1 LWQIVEDMVIGGTR
15 NLCNNAASLAVLLL
29 STKVLLVA
37 LPIGRSIPWGR
48 IVLGGFMSIGTE
60 ILSLRQDKFSS
71 VAALIGALDR
81 LSASNEHLEMRVY
94 AVSECADLVLLNVAV
109 HAMDAL
115 LESPIQTS
123 RRAVQSSRRR
133 RSRHIPGHHQGQI
146 TMFATT

>member
-1 LWQIVEDMVIGGTR
+1 VAPETSATAFR
-15 NLCNNAASLAVLLL
+15 NAALLAVLLL

-37 LPIGRSIPWGR
+37 LSIGQSIRFGGR
-48 IVLGGFMSIGTE
+48 IVLGGVMSIGTE

-71 VAALIGALDR
+71 VAALIGALER

-94 AVSECADLVLLNVAV
+94 AVTECADLVLLNVAV

-133 RSRHIPGHHQGQI
+133 RTRHIPGHDQGQI
-146 TMFATT
+146 TMFATA

>member
-1 LWQIVEDMVIGGTR
+1 
-15 NLCNNAASLAVLLL
+15 
-29 STKVLLVA
+29 
-37 LPIGRSIPWGR
+37 
-48 IVLGGFMSIGTE
+48 MSIGTE

-94 AVSECADLVLLNVAV
+94 AVTECADLVLLNVAV

-133 RSRHIPGHHQGQI
+133 RTRHIPGHQQGQI
-146 TMFATT
+146 TMFATA

>member
-1 LWQIVEDMVIGGTR
+1 
-15 NLCNNAASLAVLLL
+15 
-29 STKVLLVA
+29 
-37 LPIGRSIPWGR
+37 
-48 IVLGGFMSIGTE
+48 MSIGTE

-146 TMFATT
+146 TMFATA